1 MGTLVPS
8 FVFYV
13 VLPEAMT
20 IGILV
25 SICTTLGWRVGT
37 VAWFTALLS
46 IGTAS
51 WALMLYYTMAPNAV
65 PTHAAYV
72 LTATSGFFAVMTQTR
87 NRFVWSRR
95 E

>member
-1 MGTLVPS
+1 MGKLVPS

-25 SICTTLGWRVGT
+25 SIWTMLGWRVGT

-46 IGTAS
+46 IGTAI
-51 WALMLYYTMAPNAV
+51 WALTLYYTTAPHAV

-72 LTATSGFFAVMTQTR
+72 LTATSGVFAVIGATALCDYR
-87 NRFVWSRR
+87 K
-95 E
+95 